1 MRPGGFEQ
9 QRRRPQPA
17 AETGRSCWGRV
28 LIFQSPAKGL
38 QKNQQ
43 TQPVRPCTAGQA
55 ISPAGCCL
63 ARGSQHVGTSNK
75 RTTVH
80 PGKNRTVLKPVK
92 HIRVLVFLFSVRR
105 EDSNK
110 AAARSAASKA
120 TARLCLACGCQP
132 VGMSN
137 KRTTVHPGEMELAKN
152 PRHTFVCR
160 GFFLCDRED
169 SSYPFLFF
177 IQMRYSPSV
186 MRVSRY
192 RMGVQHA
199 SRMGMGRL
207 PVA

>member
-1 MRPGGFEQ
+1 MRFTCMMIRFSLPLTIKKEH
-9 QRRRPQPA
+9 RP
-17 AETGRSCWGRV
+17 
-28 LIFQSPAKGL
+28 SPLEKR
-38 QKNQQ
+38 QKLH
-43 TQPVRPCTAGQA
+43 PREMVRIWIALPHQE
-55 ISPAGCCL
+55 
-63 ARGSQHVGTSNK
+63 
-75 RTTVH
+75 
-80 PGKNRTVLKPVK
+80 KPE

-137 KRTTVHPGEMELAKN
+137 KRTTVHPGKN
-152 PRHTFVCR
+152 QTVLKPVKHIRVLV
-160 GFFLCDRED
+160 FLFSVRRED

>member
-1 MRPGGFEQ
+1 MGPRSDFSKPCQG
-9 QRRRPQPA
+9 A
-17 AETGRSCWGRV
+17 AEKSANATRKALHSAA
-28 LIFQSPAKGL
+28 SKA
-38 QKNQQ
+38 
-43 TQPVRPCTAGQA
+43 TVRL
-55 ISPAGCCL
+55 CL
-63 ARGSQHVGTSNK
+63 ARGSQPVGMSN
-75 RTTVH
+75 
-80 PGKNRTVLKPVK
+80 NRLRFT
-92 HIRVLVFLFSVRR
+92 VRR

-137 KRTTVHPGEMELAKN
+137 KRTTVHPGENRTVLK
-152 PRHTFVCR
+152 PVKYICVLV
-160 GFFLCDRED
+160 FLFSVRRED

>member
-1 MRPGGFEQ
+1 MGPRSDFSKPCQG
-9 QRRRPQPA
+9 A
-17 AETGRSCWGRV
+17 AEKSANATRQALHSRASNQPSGLLLSARSQRV
-28 LIFQSPAKGL
+28 GMSNNRLRF
-38 QKNQQ
+38 
-43 TQPVRPCTAGQA
+43 TVRREDSNKAAARSAASKATARL
-55 ISPAGCCL
+55 CL
-63 ARGSQHVGTSNK
+63 ACGCQRVGMSNK

-92 HIRVLVFLFSVRR
+92 HIRVLVFLFSVR
-105 EDSNK
+105 
-110 AAARSAASKA
+110 
-120 TARLCLACGCQP
+120 
-132 VGMSN
+132 
-137 KRTTVHPGEMELAKN
+137 
-152 PRHTFVCR
+152 
-160 GFFLCDRED
+160 RED

>member
-1 MRPGGFEQ
+1 MTFGEATEVASEGNGSDLDCFTAPRKTSTRCVLVFLFVCTMEGARTRRRRPAPQAISPVQ
-9 QRRRPQPA
+9 QRRPQPA

-63 ARGSQHVGTSNK
+63 VRGSQ
-75 RTTVH
+75 
-80 PGKNRTVLKPVK
+80 
-92 HIRVLVFLFSVRR
+92 RV
-105 EDSNK
+105 E
-110 AAARSAASKA
+110 
-120 TARLCLACGCQP
+120 
-132 VGMSN
+132 MSN
-137 KRTTVHPGEMELAKN
+137 NRLRFTV
-152 PRHTFVCR
+152 R
-160 GFFLCDRED
+160 RED

>member
-1 MRPGGFEQ
+1 MRSGGFEQ

-43 TQPVRPCTAGQA
+43 TQPVRPCAAGQA

-63 ARGSQHVGTSNK
+63 ARGSQRVGMSN
-75 RTTVH
+75 
-80 PGKNRTVLKPVK
+80 NRLRFT
-92 HIRVLVFLFSVRR
+92 VRR

-110 AAARSAASKA
+110 AAARSVASKA

-137 KRTTVHPGEMELAKN
+137 KRTTVHPGKN
-152 PRHTFVCR
+152 RTVLKPVKHICVLVFLFSVC
-160 GFFLCDRED
+160 RED

-192 RMGVQHA
+192 KMGVQHA

>member
-1 MRPGGFEQ
+1 MGPRSDFSKPCQG
-9 QRRRPQPA
+9 A
-17 AETGRSCWGRV
+17 AEKSANATRQALHSRA
-28 LIFQSPAKGL
+28 S
-38 QKNQQ
+38 NQPQ
-43 TQPVRPCTAGQA
+43 R
-55 ISPAGCCL
+55 GCCL
-63 ARGSQHVGTSNK
+63 VRGSQRVGMSNN
-75 RTTVH
+75 RLRFTVC
-80 PGKNRTVLKPVK
+80 
-92 HIRVLVFLFSVRR
+92 R

-137 KRTTVHPGEMELAKN
+137 KRTTVHPGKN
-152 PRHTFVCR
+152 RTVLKPVEHIRVLV
-160 GFFLCDRED
+160 FLFSVRRED